1 MSRTLLA
8 GLLALA
14 LPVLAAC
21 DSHDDDLATI
31 TALVVADADLSTLE
45 AAVIEAELDDD
56 LAGDGPFTVFA
67 PTNAAFTALLD
78 ALDTDAAGLLA
89 RDDLAEILQLHVAS
103 GELEADDLS
112 AGQTV
117 ATLNGNVTIVAS
129 GTGLG
134 IDTDADG
141 TADATITRTDIE
153 ASNGVVHKIDA
164 VLLP

>member
-21 DSHDDDLATI
+21 DSNDDDLATI